1 VKTGR
6 EDGKRR
12 GARPASLPDARP
24 KGALD
29 SGPMPQRLRRPR
41 PEVES
46 IIDRAIE
53 KGDELLEGATDVGDE
68 DSYEA
73 WVRWHADTREALN
86 AAFEGDEMASE
97 FYDVAT
103 GGPIYI
109 GGGDASAAEIF
120 EDRKKATRGAINTL
134 RSMRERLEFA
144 EAPTTEQARGA
155 ESEAGALPRRV
166 FVVHGRDEA
175 LCDEVAQVLERLD
188 LEALILMKQPGRGQ
202 TLIEKFEAGALKVG
216 FAVVLFT
223 PDDFGR
229 GPDESE
235 WPEQPNRARQ
245 NVVLELG
252 YFMGRLGRPRVA
264 ALYHP
269 GTEVPSDIHGLA
281 YIELDESGV
290 WRHRLAEELRAEG
303 YEIDINQLGG

>member
-1 VKTGR
+1 
-6 EDGKRR
+6 
-12 GARPASLPDARP
+12 
-24 KGALD
+24 
-29 SGPMPQRLRRPR
+29 MPQRLRRPR

-53 KGDELLEGATDVGDE
+53 KGNQLLERATGVGDE
-68 DSYEA
+68 DLHEA
-73 WVRWHADTREALN
+73 WVRWHVGTREALK
-86 AAFEGDEMASE
+86 AAFEGDEVASE

-103 GGPIYI
+103 AAPIYV
-109 GGGDASAAEIF
+109 GGDEASAAEIF
-120 EDRKKATRGAINTL
+120 ESRKKATRAAINTL
-134 RSMRERLEFA
+134 RSIRERLEFA
-144 EAPTTEQARGA
+144 EAPTTEQAGGA
-155 ESEAGALPRRV
+155 ESEAGALPRCV

-175 LCDEVAQVLERLD
+175 LRDQVAQVLERLG

-202 TLIEKFEAGALKVG
+202 TLIEKFEAGALGVG

-264 ALYHP
+264 ALYRP
-269 GTEVPSDIHGLA
+269 GTELPSDIHGLA
-281 YIELDESGV
+281 YIELDESGA
-290 WRHRLAEELRAEG
+290 WRHRLAGELRAGG
-303 YEIDINQLGG
+303 YEIDINQLGGKDG